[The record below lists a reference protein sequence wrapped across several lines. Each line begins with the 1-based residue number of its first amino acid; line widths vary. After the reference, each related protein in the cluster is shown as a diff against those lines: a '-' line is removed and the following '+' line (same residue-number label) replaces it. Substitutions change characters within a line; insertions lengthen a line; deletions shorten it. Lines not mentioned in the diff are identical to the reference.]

1 MNNLKVK
8 SKLIIFSVTMLL
20 IIIIVSQI
28 GHHYLSMSN
37 IALTEMYNEQLLS
50 IQYLNDNRNQASAI
64 KSDIY
69 SIIINTKNKDEQN
82 KQLNDIK
89 ARRDKFN
96 ENWSNYLN
104 IENDEY
110 EIDRIPI
117 IESNFDKFTN
127 GLDIAIELAMEG
139 KSSDAFNQF
148 NSLETYKDEFEKA
161 LNEISVYNVKLSE
174 ELNKQN
180 SKDFNLSSNIL
191 IGILLSSLF
200 ICICLT
206 YIIIKSI
213 SKPLSVTLDHLK
225 LISTGD
231 FTKSV
236 PEDMKK
242 KKDEMGA
249 MAKAV
254 DEMQNSLKHL
264 IGNINNESKN
274 INEVV
279 FKISNNVQI
288 LNEDIEDVS
297 ATTEELAAGTEET
310 AASTEEMNATAD
322 EIEISVQSIAKKAKE
337 GSIEAKKINKR
348 ALETQKNVTKSK
360 DRAIEIFLQTKD
372 KLEIAIENSK
382 VVTQIN
388 LLAEAIMQ
396 ISEQTNLLA
405 LNAAIE
411 AARAGEAGRGFAVVA
426 SEIRKLAEDSK
437 NTVVEIQGITRK
449 VTDSVSDL
457 SYNSNELLTFVSKD
471 VQNDYN
477 TILDVAG
484 EYSKDA
490 EFVENLVLDFNSTSE
505 NLLLSLQ
512 DIMKIIEQVAQASN
526 EGAEGTSN
534 IAEKVLDITE
544 RSSSIILDLQNSTES
559 VEKLT
564 KEISQFKI

>member
-564 KEISQFKI
+564 NEISQFKI